1 MKQSIRH
8 FIGGLFLL
16 AMPLM
21 LTSCEGMFDDIFGE
35 WSRPGSKEEALAN
48 LSSALEEGA
57 LVTITYTIDGVEYTS
72 TFKKVGDEYIEQST
86 APAASRTR
94 TYVDESGPI
103 DPRLLPIQKDA
114 LNFQVYKNRQLTF
127 SAEINTNNIEI
138 TNNITINNSSLN
150 SINVNGNKT
159 TLKSSSYTLKVT
171 IYEKNNEEQPVELGT
186 ISYAKGETWQK
197 VYQRFRKNGNM
208 ILGRMKDG
216 DNNLMVFALTH
227 PGSISYNDNNDYH
240 VHPTDIVGEFDGNE
254 HIKYYVDKFE
264 PIEYKE
270 AVLNENNVAS
280 FTPQS
285 VSDYTFVTS
294 SDANVTWSEGTY
306 VVKESAHINGDLKIE
321 GNVKLILCNGKTL
334 TVSGEIRGRIINKML
349 PSFSIY
355 GQDEDFNNPPANPA
369 GKFKVSSEYDGIVD
383 LRPLSIHGGYIEVM
397 GKTGIHR
404 SNINMYGGKL
414 SSFGTR
420 DNAIS
425 ISNDAYGINIYRG
438 MVNAKSSSEGT
449 YGIFLKRKYFNFNI
463 YSRGILT
470 SYGPGGAFKGNLY
483 ESDPLKDFW
492 GSDNGSTWEKITTQT
507 TDKKYLTTID
517 PTTGD

>member
-1 MKQSIRH
+1 M
-8 FIGGLFLL
+8 LALPLL
-16 AMPLM
+16 
-21 LTSCEGMFDDIFGE
+21 LTSCEGMFDDILGE
-35 WSRPGSKEEALAN
+35 WSRPGSKEAILSN

-72 TFKKVGDEYIEQST
+72 TFKKVGDEYVEQST
-86 APAASRTR
+86 APAAAGTR

-103 DPRLLPIQKDA
+103 DPWLLPKQEDA

-138 TNNITINNSSLN
+138 TNYITNNNSSLN
-150 SINVNGNKT
+150 SINVNGKKT
-159 TLKSSSYTLKVT
+159 TLKRSSYTFNVT

-216 DNNLMVFALTH
+216 DTYLMVFALTH
-227 PGSISYNDNNDYH
+227 PGSISYDDNHDNH
-240 VHPTDIVGEFDGNE
+240 VHPTDIVGEFDGNK

-270 AVLNENNVAS
+270 AVLSGNNVAS
-280 FTPQS
+280 ITTQS

-306 VVKESAHINGDLKIE
+306 VVKESADINGNLYLI

-334 TVSGEIRGRIINKML
+334 TVSGKVEGKIINKIFS
-349 PSFSIY
+349 SFSIY
-355 GQDEDFNNPPANPA
+355 GQDEDLNNPPANPD
-369 GKFKVSSEYDGIVD
+369 GKLKVSSEFDGIYN
-383 LRPLSIHGGYIEVM
+383 LAPLSIHGGYIEVI
-397 GKTGIHR
+397 GSAGIKK
-404 SNINMYGGKL
+404 SNIDVYGGKL

-420 DNAIS
+420 GNAIG
-425 ISNDAYGINIYRG
+425 NVMGGINIYRG
-438 MVNAKSSSEGT
+438 TVNAKSSSEGAN
-449 YGIFLKRKYFNFNI
+449 GIYCKGRIFNI
-463 YSRGILT
+463 YSGGNLT
-470 SYGPGGAFKGNLY
+470 SYGPGGAFIGDLFVDDDNKY
-483 ESDPLKDFW
+483 KDFW
-492 GSDNGSTWEKITTQT
+492 GSDNGTSWEEITTKT
-507 TDKKYLTTID
+507 TDKRYLTTIN

>member
-1 MKQSIRH
+1 M
-8 FIGGLFLL
+8 L

-159 TLKSSSYTLKVT
+159 TLKRSLYTLKVT

-197 VYQRFRKNGNM
+197 VYQRFREKGNM

-216 DNNLMVFALTH
+216 DTYLMVFALTH
-227 PGSISYNDNNDYH
+227 PGSISYDDNNDNH

-254 HIKYYVDKFE
+254 HIKYYVDKFDA
-264 PIEYKE
+264 IEYKE
-270 AVLNENNVAS
+270 AVLNENKEVS
-280 FTPQS
+280 YTTQS

-306 VVKESAHINGDLKIE
+306 VVKESADINGDLKIG

-334 TVSGEIRGRIINKML
+334 TVSGEVKGN
-349 PSFSIY
+349 SSSYFSIY
-355 GQDEDFNNPPANPA
+355 GQDEDITTPPANPA
-369 GKFKVSSEYDGIVD
+369 GKFKVSSENIGID
-383 LRPLSIHGGYIEVM
+383 YLAPLSIHGGYIEVI
-397 GKTGIHR
+397 GRIGIYK
-404 SNINMYGGKL
+404 SGIKMYGGKL

-420 DNAIS
+420 GDAIYVVV
-425 ISNDAYGINIYRG
+425 DGINIYRG
-438 MVNAKSSSEGT
+438 TVNAKSSYEVA
-449 YGIFLKRKYFNFNI
+449 YGIYYGGQNFKI
-463 YSRGILT
+463 YSGGNLT
-470 SYGPGGAFKGNLY
+470 SYGPGGAFKGDLY

-492 GSDNGSTWEKITTQT
+492 GSDNGTSWEVITTKT
-507 TDKKYLTTID
+507 TDKRYLTTIN

>member
-159 TLKSSSYTLKVT
+159 TLKMSSCTLNVT

-227 PGSISYNDNNDYH
+227 PGSISYDDNNDNH

-254 HIKYYVDKFE
+254 HIKYYVDKFDA
-264 PIEYKE
+264 IEYKE
-270 AVLNENNVAS
+270 AVLSGNNVAS
-280 FTPQS
+280 ITTQS

-306 VVKESAHINGDLKIE
+306 VVKESADINGDLKIE
-321 GNVKLILCNGKTL
+321 GNVKLILCNDKTL
-334 TVSGEIRGRIINKML
+334 TVSGEIYGKNINKML

-369 GKFKVSSEYDGIVD
+369 GKFKVSNSRGNGIVN
-383 LRPLSIHGGYIEVM
+383 LRPLSIHGGYIEVI
-397 GKTGIHR
+397 GETGIHQ
-404 SNINMYGGKL
+404 SNINIYGGKL

-425 ISNDAYGINIYRG
+425 NDANGINIYRG
-438 MVNAKSSSEGT
+438 MVNAKSSSENF
-449 YGIFLKRKYFNFNI
+449 YGIFNKGRIFHI
-463 YSRGILT
+463 YSGGNLT
-470 SYGPGGAFKGNLY
+470 SYSPGGAFKGNLY
-483 ESDPLKDFW
+483 ESEPHKDFW

-507 TDKKYLTTID
+507 TDKKYLETRERTE
-517 PTTGD
+517 

>member
-1 MKQSIRH
+1 MKQSIRN

-16 AMPLM
+16 ALPLM
-21 LTSCEGMFDDIFGE
+21 LTSCEGMFDDILGE
-35 WSRPGSKEEALAN
+35 WSRPGSKEAILSN

-72 TFKKVGDEYIEQST
+72 TFKKVGDEFIEQST

-103 DPRLLPIQKDA
+103 DPCLLPKQKDA

-138 TNNITINNSSLN
+138 TNYVTINNSSLN
-150 SINVNGNKT
+150 NINVNGKKT
-159 TLKSSSYTLKVT
+159 SLKSSSYTLNVT

-186 ISYAKGETWQK
+186 ISYAKGETWQR

-216 DNNLMVFALTH
+216 DTYLMVFALTH
-227 PGSISYNDNNDYH
+227 PGSISYDDNHDNH

-254 HIKYYVDKFE
+254 HIKYYVDKFDA
-264 PIEYKE
+264 IEYKE

-294 SDANVTWSEGTY
+294 SDADVTWSEGTY
-306 VVKESAHINGDLKIE
+306 VVKESADINGRLTIT
-321 GNVKLILCNGKTL
+321 GNVKLILCNDKTL
-334 TVSGEIRGRIINKML
+334 TVSGRVKGDIN
-349 PSFSIY
+349 SSSYFSIY
-355 GQDEDFNNPPANPA
+355 GQDENTTTPPVTPA
-369 GKFKVSSEYDGIVD
+369 GKFKVSSEYEGIED
-383 LRPLSIHGGYIEVM
+383 LSLLSIHGGYIEVI
-397 GKTGIHR
+397 GETGIQK

-420 DNAIS
+420 YNAIDV
-425 ISNDAYGINIYRG
+425 DAYVINIYRG
-438 MVNAKSSSEGT
+438 MVNAKSSSEGA
-449 YGIFLKRKYFNFNI
+449 YGIYFKGKDFNDFNI
-463 YSRGILT
+463 YSGGNLT
-470 SYGPGGAFKGNLY
+470 SYGPGGAFKGNFY
-483 ESDPLKDFW
+483 GEEGSNYKVFW
-492 GSDNGSTWEKITTQT
+492 GSDNGTSWEEITTNT
-507 TDKKYLTTID
+507 TDKRYLTTIN
-517 PTTGD
+517 PITGN

>member
-1 MKQSIRH
+1 MPAC
-8 FIGGLFLL
+8 FLYRKT
-16 AMPLM
+16 PL
-21 LTSCEGMFDDIFGE
+21 IF
-35 WSRPGSKEEALAN
+35 
-48 LSSALEEGA
+48 
-57 LVTITYTIDGVEYTS
+57 
-72 TFKKVGDEYIEQST
+72 
-86 APAASRTR
+86 
-94 TYVDESGPI
+94 
-103 DPRLLPIQKDA
+103 
-114 LNFQVYKNRQLTF
+114 
-127 SAEINTNNIEI
+127 
-138 TNNITINNSSLN
+138 NNSSLN

-159 TLKSSSYTLKVT
+159 TLKSSSYTLEVT

-227 PGSISYNDNNDYH
+227 PGSISYDDNNDNH

-270 AVLNENNVAS
+270 AVLNEDNEVS
-280 FTPQS
+280 YTTQS

-294 SDANVTWSEGTY
+294 SDADVTWSEGTY
-306 VVKESAHINGDLKIE
+306 VVKESADINGHLKIE

-334 TVSGEIRGRIINKML
+334 TVSDEIYGKDINKML

-404 SNINMYGGKL
+404 
-414 SSFGTR
+414 
-420 DNAIS
+420 
-425 ISNDAYGINIYRG
+425 
-438 MVNAKSSSEGT
+438 
-449 YGIFLKRKYFNFNI
+449 
-463 YSRGILT
+463 
-470 SYGPGGAFKGNLY
+470 
-483 ESDPLKDFW
+483 
-492 GSDNGSTWEKITTQT
+492 
-507 TDKKYLTTID
+507 
-517 PTTGD
+517 